1 MEETVILEFK
11 VDQAAAQKSLEQT
24 EKALL
29 DLKKEQQDLSKEYKA
44 GKITQTEYI
53 RENLKLQNSIKK
65 EQDQKRTLVKT
76 IETESNSRNAL
87 RLQISKLAKEYDNLN
102 QETADGVK
110 RAKELESELKKLS
123 DQLTKG
129 DKAANLFKNQIGNY
143 PEQFGDAAQSINVA
157 GLSIGDLTGKLSSLL
172 SPATATVGVITAIG
186 AAYANS
192 AVGARDL
199 AKAQALISAAVSV
212 VSNDLGRLVSPN
224 SDKGILT
231 QITGAYG
238 DYLKTI
244 VNVSTYGLF
253 SDYLDGVEER
263 TKRIA
268 DAQER
273 LNDLTI
279 SSAFAQG
286 FAKEDERRAE
296 LLRRIRDDEE
306 KSISERLEASKQ
318 IDQILQNSANRTIT
332 VIRAQ
337 IAGIKEST
345 EGYELNR
352 QAQLE
357 VAKLTAE
364 ISDKE
369 EEITGKL
376 TENISARKGILDEQ
390 KKLSED
396 QQKLAKETIEKTKFK
411 PGTSNQEI
419 QFEDTPTST
428 VPAIPLP
435 TDEQLDA
442 AEQQIKIAEDA
453 SNESLRRRRDAYE
466 KYLEWVKNADDNYTK
481 YLVDQEQQRLQ
492 IISGSIGVIQSLF
505 KEGSEEFKVLA
516 TGQAIVNTYS
526 AAAAA
531 LAPPPLGAGPILGP
545 AFAALAIATGLAN
558 VAKINGVEFAEG
570 GYTGPGKKYDV
581 AGVVHKGEYVAPQ
594 KVVNSPA
601 AQPHINALERMRT
614 GFADGGFT
622 TNRAID
628 TSQQAL
634 IMANAFKNLPA
645 PEVSVVEITRNQN
658 RIRTRDKAGRI

>member
-24 EKALL
+24 EKNLI
-29 DLKKEQQDLSKEYKA
+29 DLKDAQRELTKEYNK
-44 GKITQTEYI
+44 GNITQTQYV

-143 PEQFGDAAQSINVA
+143 PEQFAEAAKSINVA
-157 GLSIGDLTGKLSSLL
+157 GVSVGDIGTKLAAFAN
-172 SPATATVGVITAIG
+172 PATAAVGIVTALG
-186 AAYANS
+186 AAYAAS
-192 AVGARDL
+192 STGARDL
-199 AKAQALISAAVSV
+199 QNAQDQLSAAIGLTTNRFGAFVDSLTGGDGSGKDGILSTLVTGLLSRVDVGTAVLSRLSAEAKRTLQELELSQLSAQRIAKEALSEAEELRRQRDDDQNDIEARLIFANSV
-212 VSNDLGRLVSPN
+212 AEFINKREAALVQVQQDRLKSLNILLSLDKTNLELQKEIKQTEFEISDIQEDSEGKRTEALNGIINLEKELSELQKQNAADLRARVRAQTSDDASILTGSNDVSNIPLVQPQSSQDAAIEGQKRFADILLQVNKDYYEADLKN
-224 SDKGILT
+224 KK
-231 QITGAYG
+231 A
-238 DYLKTI
+238 
-244 VNVSTYGLF
+244 
-253 SDYLDGVEER
+253 
-263 TKRIA
+263 A
-268 DAQER
+268 
-273 LNDLTI
+273 
-279 SSAFAQG
+279 
-286 FAKEDERRAE
+286 AE
-296 LLRRIRDDEE
+296 LKE
-306 KSISERLEASKQ
+306 Q
-318 IDQILQNSANRTIT
+318 IDQQQLANTANFLAQGAALFDENTSAFKLF
-332 VIRAQ
+332 AS
-337 IAGIKEST
+337 AST
-345 EGYELNR
+345 L
-352 QAQLE
+352 
-357 VAKLTAE
+357 
-364 ISDKE
+364 IS
-369 EEITGKL
+369 
-376 TENISARKGILDEQ
+376 
-390 KKLSED
+390 
-396 QQKLAKETIEKTKFK
+396 
-411 PGTSNQEI
+411 
-419 QFEDTPTST
+419 
-428 VPAIPLP
+428 
-435 TDEQLDA
+435 
-442 AEQQIKIAEDA
+442 
-453 SNESLRRRRDAYE
+453 
-466 KYLEWVKNADDNYTK
+466 
-481 YLVDQEQQRLQ
+481 
-492 IISGSIGVIQSLF
+492 
-505 KEGSEEFKVLA
+505 
-516 TGQAIVNTYS
+516 TYS
-526 AAAAA
+526 AAQKAYEAAFLPVPTVA
-531 LAPPPLGAGPILGP
+531 SPALGA
-545 AFAALAIATGLAN
+545 AYAAIAVATGLAN